1 LEQRFHDY
9 FYTGE
14 TELRLSHLVV
24 VKQRGNKSVGDYVVV
39 KQRGNKSVGDYV
51 RRFRDTRNTC
61 YGLTIRDRD
70 FTEYAFAGLSV
81 ALRDKMEG

>member
-14 TELRLSHLVV
+14 TKLRLSHLVV
-24 VKQRGNKSVGDYVVV
+24 VKQRGNKSVGDYV
-39 KQRGNKSVGDYV
+39 
-51 RRFRDTRNTC
+51 RRFWDTRNTC

-70 FTEYAFAGLSV
+70 LTEHAFAGLSV